1 MSALLLLHL
10 RMAWHV
16 VSAVVQ
22 MLMSKADCQ
31 LAAAY
36 GATGAFTNTGGS
48 VSLAIY
54 VAVSVRVG
62 NCLGENKP
70 ANAKHVAWLGFQ
82 LAAFCGA
89 VISCLIYLFREWLA
103 VKFSPGG
110 EGSIVYQETV
120 EAVPIVAIYYWL
132 NSLCWGAW
140 GILQGQMRN
149 ALSTASLLFG
159 VWMISVPLS
168 VVCVN
173 HDWLGT
179 DLGSKLQG
187 VWWASC
193 AGEASIV
200 VVMVAAIYMSNWE
213 ALAAVSHCVLRTS
226 YIYIYMMM

>member
-1 MSALLLLHL
+1 MIAQYALQNW
-10 RMAWHV
+10 ANFFF
-16 VSAVVQ
+16 Q

-89 VISCLIYLFREWLA
+89 VISWLIYLFREWLA
-103 VKFSPGG
+103 VRFSPGG
-110 EGSIVYQETV
+110 EGSIVYKETV

-159 VWMISVPLS
+159 VWVVSVPLS
-168 VVCVN
+168 VCVSTTIGWGLTWARSYKVCGGPPAPVR
-173 HDWLGT
+173 
-179 DLGSKLQG
+179 
-187 VWWASC
+187 
-193 AGEASIV
+193 
-200 VVMVAAIYMSNWE
+200 
-213 ALAAVSHCVLRTS
+213 LRLS
-226 YIYIYMMM
+226 W